1 MHIKFHYGKGKVT
14 ASTRHFIKP
23 PLNEMGEELTFNPA
37 LTSGYIADIN
47 VKPPSNLK
55 LFKLL
60 EKQLQEEDIA
70 LHQIRDMEDQVNV

>member
-1 MHIKFHYGKGKVT
+1 MT

-37 LTSGYIADIN
+37 LTTGYIAEIG

-60 EKQLQEEDIA
+60 ERQLQEEEA
-70 LHQIRDMEDQVNV
+70 CLHHIRDMEDQVNI